1 MSNVKLCEDELHKC
15 LRALGVEETTDPE
28 ALRAFL
34 EGYDFMKLGQAIN
47 RGQWNSA
54 MMVLQ
59 RMDTLV
65 QKLSIRCMIQPLKAV
80 RLAVLGRNVKQA
92 KQALAALIG
101 KRVQLIKRMK
111 EWESEGE
118 SERE

>member
-1 MSNVKLCEDELHKC
+1 MSNVKLCEDELFKR
-15 LRALGVEETTDPE
+15 LRALGVEESTDPE

-47 RGQWNSA
+47 RGQWNIA
-54 MMVLQ
+54 MMILQ
-59 RMDTLV
+59 RMDASV
-65 QKLSIRCMIQPLKAV
+65 QKFGIRCMIQHLKAV

-101 KRVQLIKRMK
+101 KRVQFIKRMK
-111 EWESEGE
+111 EWESE
-118 SERE
+118 RE

>member
-1 MSNVKLCEDELHKC
+1 MSNVKLCEDQMHQR
-15 LRALGVEETTDPE
+15 LRVLGVEETIDPE

-54 MMVLQ
+54 MMILQ
-59 RMDTLV
+59 RMDASV
-65 QKLSIRCMIQPLKAV
+65 QKLGIRSMIQPLKAV

-92 KQALAALIG
+92 KQALATLIG
-101 KRVQLIKRMK
+101 KRVQLIKPMK
-111 EWESEGE
+111 EWQ
-118 SERE
+118 

>member
-1 MSNVKLCEDELHKC
+1 MKLCEDELHKR
-15 LRALGVEETTDPE
+15 LSALGVEEITDPK

-54 MMVLQ
+54 MMILQ
-59 RMDTLV
+59 RMDASV
-65 QKLSIRCMIQPLKAV
+65 QKLGIRCMIQPLKTV

-92 KQALAALIG
+92 KQAQAALIG
-101 KRVQLIKRMK
+101 KRVQLIKCMK

-118 SERE
+118 SQRE